1 MSGREPALRG
11 EGGVRVEKIFFSDFD
26 SKFSVLSPAFY
37 GILKSRPEGPQ
48 FCEFVRVGGGPM
60 RSFWAFWRN
69 SMSKESKKCKKRY
82 LNEL

>member
-48 FCEFVRVGGGPM
+48 FCDFLGVGGSIRG
-60 RSFWAFWRN
+60 SF
-69 SMSKESKKCKKRY
+69 
-82 LNEL
+82 